1 MVATTFNPLTGT
13 VTIPAAAPVELLDGG
28 LDRFYAEP
36 NNDAWGRM
44 LCRVLYHESTHFWQ
58 LLASGY
64 VANIVGDE
72 WSRVEHYEADGE
84 VAPPSKMTVDHFKR
98 LEGDPF
104 SAQEL
109 MECWARNW
117 DVHTRS
123 PVRII
128 EEEGIE
134 VAVHAALTHMDEDLK
149 VEAYTSLAFD
159 TVMREGRDCESY
171 AEPYRWMLERAGGN
185 SAFVAVVFPAL
196 CHNAFGSPRPV
207 RAFVEAFD
215 RAWNDDWL
223 RGEMGERKGSVNVEW
238 FYYWGVLAEK
248 VFRPVADELGLP
260 NYTSG
265 FDVIGRGALVDHPV
279 YREYPALLGE
289 LMAQVMALLMQDVDK
304 EDPFLGLEM
313 KMASLGSGAV
323 LGLPGQPSY
332 RFLLGRYMRPP
343 EVVFENGVSH
353 HGLPGGGE
361 ATFVRLTKEV
371 GKRVRRFRAA
381 EKAVELG
388 LPADHFEQ

>member
-1 MVATTFNPLTGT
+1 
-13 VTIPAAAPVELLDGG
+13 VET
-28 LDRFYAEP
+28 YIEK
-36 NNDAWGRM
+36 
-44 LCRVLYHESTHFWQ
+44 
-58 LLASGY
+58 
-64 VANIVGDE
+64 
-72 WSRVEHYEADGE
+72 GE
-84 VAPPSKMTVDHFKR
+84 VTPSSQMAQDHFRR
-98 LEGDPF
+98 LDDDPF
-104 SAQEL
+104 SALEL

-134 VAVHAALTHMDEDLK
+134 VPVPAALTHTDEDMGH
-149 VEAYTSLAFD
+149 EAYTNVAFD
-159 TVMREGRDCESY
+159 TVMREGPYCESY
-171 AEPYRWMLERAGGN
+171 AEPYRWMLDRTGGH

-196 CHNAFGSPRPV
+196 CHNAFGSPQPV

-248 VFRPVADELGLP
+248 VFKPVADELGLP

-265 FDVIGRGALVDHPV
+265 FDVIARGALTDHPV
-279 YREYPALLGE
+279 YREYPALLGGM
-289 LMAQVMALLMQDVDK
+289 MAQVMAFLAQDMD
-304 EDPFLGLEM
+304 EQDPFLGLEM
-313 KMASLGSGAV
+313 KMASLGPGVV

-332 RFLLGRYMRPP
+332 RFLLGRHMRPP
-343 EVVFENGVSH
+343 EVIFGNGVSH

-361 ATFVRLTKEV
+361 ATFVRSSKEV
-371 GKRVRRFRAA
+371 GRRVGRFRAA

>member
-1 MVATTFNPLTGT
+1 MVATTLNPLTGT
-13 VTIPAAAPVELLDGG
+13 VTIPAEAPLELLDGG

-36 NNDAWGRM
+36 NNDAWGRT

-58 LLASGY
+58 VLASGY
-64 VANIVGDE
+64 LANIIGDE
-72 WSRVEHYEADGE
+72 WRRVQAYESEGE
-84 VAPPSKMTVDHFKR
+84 VLPRSDLALDHFRR
-98 LEGDPF
+98 LDGDPF

-109 MECWARNW
+109 VECWARNW

-134 VAVHAALTHMDEDLK
+134 VPEPEGLTHMDDALR

-159 TVMREGRDCESY
+159 TVMREGRDCGSY
-171 AEPYRWMLERAGGN
+171 AEPYRWMLERAGGH

-207 RAFVEAFD
+207 GAFVEAFD

-223 RGEMGERKGSVNVEW
+223 RGEMGQRKGSVNVEW
-238 FYYWGVLAEK
+238 FYYWGVMEER
-248 VFRPVADELGLP
+248 VFRPAADELGLP
-260 NYTSG
+260 GYTSG
-265 FDVIGRGALVDHPV
+265 FDVIERGALASHPV
-279 YREYPALLGE
+279 YREYPALLNE
-289 LMAQVMALLMQDVDK
+289 LMRQVVGFLMRDLDA
-304 EDPFLGLEM
+304 EDPFLALEM
-313 KMASLGSGAV
+313 KMAGLGPGAV

-332 RFLLGRYMRPP
+332 RFLLGRHMRPP
-343 EVVFENGVSH
+343 EVVFGNGVSH
-353 HGLPGGGE
+353 HGLPGSGE
-361 ATFVRLTKEV
+361 ATFVRASKEV

-388 LPADHFEQ
+388 LPADHFEK